1 MRVLLAV
8 LALLAAYVPAALILG
23 KPSHPDNTILSRP
36 FIRLARTNAFRSFP
50 VLPGAVAD
58 DEDHRKRA
66 SLALYEDDK
75 LLGPDHSA
83 GRDLLTDGGGRYLF
97 WRSGS
102 NMLIFSTSDSSDPNT
117 NGRTYR
123 VSDPGARDPYQAQR
137 R

>member
-8 LALLAAYVPAALILG
+8 LALLAAYVPAALILA
-23 KPSHPDNTILSRP
+23 KPSHPDTTILSRP
-36 FIRLARTNAFRSFP
+36 FIRLANTNAFRSFP

-58 DEDHRKRA
+58 DEDHREA

-75 LLGPDHSA
+75 LLGPPHSV
-83 GRDLLTDGGGRYLF
+83 GRDLLTDGQGRYLF
-97 WRSGS
+97 WRNGS
-102 NMLIFSTSDSSDPNT
+102 SMLIFSTSDNSDPNT

-123 VSDPGARDPYQAQR
+123 VSDPSARDPYQAQR